1 MRLDKWLWA
10 ARFFKTRS
18 LCKSAIENGKIKIN
32 NERPKASRNINI
44 GDIAIIKQKH
54 MTITIEIIK
63 LSEQRSSAAVAQ
75 TLYEETEDS
84 ITAREKEAQMNT
96 ILKAHHS
103 NKHVKKPVKKT
114 DRRALAKNKRN
125 F

>member
-44 GDIAIIKQKH
+44 GDIVIIKQKH
-54 MTITIEIIK
+54 MTRTIEIIK

-75 TLYEETEDS
+75 TLYEETKDS
-84 ITAREKEAQMNT
+84 IAAREKEAEINSV
-96 ILKAHHS
+96 LKLQNS
-103 NKHVKKPVKKT
+103 NKHIKKPVKKT
-114 DRRALAKNKRN
+114 DRRALAKNKRSI
-125 F
+125 